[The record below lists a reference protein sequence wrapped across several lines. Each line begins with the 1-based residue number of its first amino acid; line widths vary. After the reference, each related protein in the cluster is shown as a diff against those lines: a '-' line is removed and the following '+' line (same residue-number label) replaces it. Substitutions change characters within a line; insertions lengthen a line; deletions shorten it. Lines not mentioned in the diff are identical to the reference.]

1 MKRVLVSVG
10 LFVAFAA
17 DMSELDSAR
26 DRQDRVKL
34 EQLAQQS
41 SDPYRTALAY
51 SYASEVALELGD
63 KANAQKFAELG
74 VKVAEPAAAKADS
87 DAEWHRLLGTL
98 CGQVIPAAPLVGLR
112 YGRCAQA
119 NINRALELN
128 PKSALSYVSHGV
140 GNFYLPPALGG
151 GVELALKDFLKAA
164 ELDPKLP
171 DAQLWLGRTYL
182 KLNREADARKA
193 FELAVALNPNRVW
206 AKQQLSKI
214 AKP

>member
-1 MKRVLVSVG
+1 MTGV
-10 LFVAFAA
+10 
-17 DMSELDSAR
+17 
-26 DRQDRVKL
+26 Q
-34 EQLAQQS
+34 
-41 SDPYRTALAY
+41 TCAL
-51 SYASEVALELGD
+51 
-63 KANAQKFAELG
+63 
-74 VKVAEPAAAKADS
+74 PI
-87 DAEWHRLLGTL
+87 
-98 CGQVIPAAPLVGLR
+98 C
-112 YGRCAQA
+112 RCAQA

-151 GVELALKDFLKAA
+151 GVELALEDFLKAA

-182 KLNREADARKA
+182 KLNREAEARKA

-206 AKQQLSKI
+206 AKQQLAKI